1 MDTFDMNSLGDESLL
16 KNDLY
21 KDYLLNNYF
30 INDSNQSTNSLHQ
43 NDIEVNFLNENNA
56 NLGPPTENIQKI
68 FQYSSQDDEIIN
80 QTPDLN
86 SEKINFCSQ
95 TRREDKI
102 KTDCTN
108 NKKKCGRKTDKTE
121 TTIIHDKFFGDNI
134 IRKIKVHVIQEKVI
148 SMVNNNLTSKKKGKK
163 KLLKLYQKD
172 LTCLK
177 KDKNIEFMQTKLK
190 DIFKSHQIGDK
201 YLEKKENTTRN

>member
-1 MDTFDMNSLGDESLL
+1 MDTFDMNSLGDESSL
-16 KNDLY
+16 KEDLY

-95 TRREDKI
+95 TRLFMI
-102 KTDCTN
+102 N
-108 NKKKCGRKTDKTE
+108 FLV
-121 TTIIHDKFFGDNI
+121 II
-134 IRKIKVHVIQEKVI
+134 
-148 SMVNNNLTSKKKGKK
+148 L
-163 KLLKLYQKD
+163 
-172 LTCLK
+172 
-177 KDKNIEFMQTKLK
+177 
-190 DIFKSHQIGDK
+190 
-201 YLEKKENTTRN
+201 